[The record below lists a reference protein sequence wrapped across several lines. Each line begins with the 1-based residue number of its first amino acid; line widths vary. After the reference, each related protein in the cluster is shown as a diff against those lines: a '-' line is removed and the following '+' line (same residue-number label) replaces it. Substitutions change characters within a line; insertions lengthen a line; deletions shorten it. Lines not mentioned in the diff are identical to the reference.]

1 MSPNKFRPQN
11 LGKAYVM
18 KERLAYGRTD
28 PYNWQTR
35 IEWYPVGYKLNKKT
49 IAKQF
54 QKLHYLAC
62 HAPEPV
68 AKKWHS
74 AYNQF
79 SNKHFANR
87 GKASIRFLNT
97 WTAHSWL

>member
-1 MSPNKFRPQN
+1 MLPNKFRPQD
-11 LGKAYVM
+11 LTKTFIM
-18 KERLAYGRTD
+18 KERLKYGRSD
-28 PYNWQTR
+28 NYNFQTR

-49 IAKQF
+49 IVKQF
-54 QKLHYLAC
+54 GKLHYLAC

-68 AKKWHS
+68 AKKWKS

-79 SNKHFANR
+79 EKKYFASSGN
-87 GKASIRFLNT
+87 ASMRFLNT